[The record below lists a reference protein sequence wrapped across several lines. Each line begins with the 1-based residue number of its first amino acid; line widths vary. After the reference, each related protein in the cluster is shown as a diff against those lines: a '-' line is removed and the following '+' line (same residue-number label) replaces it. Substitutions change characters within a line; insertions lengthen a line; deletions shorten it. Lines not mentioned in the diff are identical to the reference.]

1 MSNFWG
7 HFFHIFRIFFLNDF
21 IKNPQT
27 KNARTFLPLNI
38 SAVGSV
44 FGASFLYWVDFKKDD
59 FWTCFFISSGFSI
72 RIYKDFS
79 SISNQSAMMK
89 NEIAQKWFPI
99 CVSTISN
106 NLSERKALNWH
117 DHAKVTNKTRYSM
130 WKIRKKYLVFSWNI
144 LNIVW
149 V

>member
-1 MSNFWG
+1 MLANHMKEQSKKHQNTRFIDEKLKTKSLM
-7 HFFHIFRIFFLNDF
+7 FFVSFFIWLARF
-21 IKNPQT
+21 QISICEPQ
-27 KNARTFLPLNI
+27 A
-38 SAVGSV
+38 

-59 FWTCFFISSGFSI
+59 FWTCFFFSSGFSI
-72 RIYKDFS
+72 RIYKDFG

-130 WKIRKKYLVFSWNI
+130 WKIREK
-144 LNIVW
+144 
-149 V
+149 